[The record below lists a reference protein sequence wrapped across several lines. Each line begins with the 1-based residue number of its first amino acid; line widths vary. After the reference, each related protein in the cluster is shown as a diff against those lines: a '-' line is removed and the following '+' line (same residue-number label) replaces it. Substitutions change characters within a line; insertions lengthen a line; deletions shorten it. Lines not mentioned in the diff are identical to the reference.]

1 MSLQQSTEEKK
12 QLESWTDSHLST
24 EGPPPFSFTYGG
36 VSSANLLKT
45 WESAKETTHA
55 DDVKTA
61 GQLTYRDSESG
72 LVVQCEWEIFSDFPA
87 VEWVVKFRNEGAEDS
102 PILEDVQALDTV
114 FTRRGE
120 GEFVLHR
127 ALGSSASRD
136 DFAPISDVLHPN
148 TKIELAPVG
157 GRSSNT
163 RALPFF
169 NIQAP
174 GDGVMLGIGWS
185 GQWSASFLRDDAES
199 LRLRAGVELTHLKLH
214 SGEEIRTPRILLLFW
229 EGEDRMRGH
238 NLLRRFILA
247 HHTPQ
252 ENGKPVTTPFS
263 ASGSPLNES
272 TETNQIAFTQRYH
285 ELGLGVEYWWLD
297 AGWFDGGWPS
307 GVGNWTI
314 RKDHFPNGLKP
325 LSDAAK
331 NAEMKFLL
339 WFEPER
345 VYQGSWLD
353 TEHPDWVLKL
363 PDNPNG
369 LLNLGNLEARH
380 WLTDHISG
388 MITEQGISV
397 YRQDFN
403 MDPLPHWRAADAP
416 NRQGMTEIRHI
427 EGLYA
432 FWDELL
438 NRHAGLIIDN
448 CASGG
453 RRIDLETASRS
464 VPLWRTDYDYF
475 EPNGYQCHTYG
486 LHFYLPCSGTGS
498 NNPNSY
504 ESRSA
509 MNSGFVLGWDV
520 HSPNFPAEIARETAS
535 EYKRIRPF
543 FYGDYYPLTSYSTT
557 YDVWMAFQFHR
568 EDLKQGI
575 ILAFRRPCCPYLSA
589 RLRLSSLDPKS
600 RYKLKFEDSGN
611 VETVSGKALGDG
623 IEVTIDDAPGS
634 LLITYHEL

>member
-1 MSLQQSTEEKK
+1 MPLQQSTEEKNK
-12 QLESWTDSHLST
+12 VQSWIDSHLT
-24 EGPPPFSFTYGG
+24 RETRPPFSFMYDGDP
-36 VSSANLLKT
+36 SASLFTT
-45 WESAKETTHA
+45 WESSNETTHH
-55 DDVKTA
+55 DDAKTE
-61 GQLTYRDSESG
+61 GILTYRDRKSG
-72 LVVQCEWEIFSDFPA
+72 LVVQCEWEFFSDFPA
-87 VEWVVKFRNEGAEDS
+87 VEWVVTFRNEGTADT
-102 PILEDVQALDTV
+102 PILGDVQALDAV
-114 FTRRGE
+114 FTRNE
-120 GEFVLHR
+120 EDEFILHR

-136 DFAPISDVLHPN
+136 DFAPITDVLHPN

-169 NIQAP
+169 NIETTC
-174 GDGVMLGIGWS
+174 GGVMLGIGWS
-185 GQWSASFLRDDAES
+185 GQWSASFQTDDAKK
-199 LRLRAGVELTHLKLH
+199 LKLRAGMELTHLKLH
-214 SGEEIRTPRILLLFW
+214 PGEEIRTPRILLLFW

-247 HHTPQ
+247 HRTPQ
-252 ENGKPVTTPFS
+252 QDGKPVTTPFS

-272 TETNQIAFTQRYH
+272 TESNQIAFTKRYH
-285 ELGLGVEYWWLD
+285 ELGLGIEYWWLD

-307 GVGNWTI
+307 GVGTWTI

-325 LSDAAK
+325 LSDAAEA
-331 NAEMKFLL
+331 AEMKFLL

-353 TEHPDWVLKL
+353 TEHPDWVLKI

-369 LLNLGNLEARH
+369 LLNLGNLEARR

-403 MDPLPHWRAADAP
+403 MDPLLHWRAADTLE
-416 NRQGMTEIRHI
+416 RQGMTEIRHI

-432 FWDELL
+432 FWDALL
-438 NRHAGLIIDN
+438 NRHPGLIIDN

-453 RRIDLETASRS
+453 RRIDLETTSRS

-509 MNSGFVLGWDV
+509 MNSGFVLG
-520 HSPNFPAEIARETAS
+520 
-535 EYKRIRPF
+535 
-543 FYGDYYPLTSYSTT
+543 
-557 YDVWMAFQFHR
+557 
-568 EDLKQGI
+568 
-575 ILAFRRPCCPYLSA
+575 LS
-589 RLRLSSLDPKS
+589 
-600 RYKLKFEDSGN
+600 
-611 VETVSGKALGDG
+611 
-623 IEVTIDDAPGS
+623 
-634 LLITYHEL
+634 LIHI